1 MAMKELVKFREE
13 VKKRKP
19 EFRRYLADRI
29 KKLSRSGYRRPK
41 GIQNKMRK
49 RIFGKPKMPC
59 AGYGGPREAR
69 HLHPSGYREVLVYN
83 PADLEKIDKENEA
96 VRIASCVGTKKRL
109 EILKKA
115 EELGIKVL
123 NPRIKR
129 RAYLE
134 LKRREEEKEK
144 KEKEKAE
151 ETKEEK
157 AEKSE
162 KKEEEKK
169 VPEKKE
175 KAEEPVA
182 QQKEDKE
189 GVEKS
194 KEKTKEAKKGG
205 KKKSTKPQKRS
216 ETSAKKG
223 GKRSG
228 RSSPASKTKKG
239 EKS

>member
-1 MAMKELVKFREE
+1 MAMKELVKLREE

-83 PADLEKIDKENEA
+83 PADLDKIDKENEA

-134 LKRREEEKEK
+134 LKRREEEKKK

-151 ETKEEK
+151 EAKEEK

-162 KKEEEKK
+162 EKEEKK
-169 VPEKKE
+169 KVSEKKE
-175 KAEEPVA
+175 KAEESIA
-182 QQKEDKE
+182 QQKE

-194 KEKTKEAKKGG
+194 KDEIEEAKKGR
-205 KKKSTKPQKRS
+205 KKKNTTPQKRA

-223 GKRSG
+223 GKRSS
-228 RSSPASKTKKG
+228 RSSPASKTKRG